1 MSAAMRVLLIL
12 LFSLPSAIGAGS
24 VAAAAGSDPG
34 ATKSGSADAPAL
46 GNYSPQTGATFNDPT
61 GGVWAKGR
69 IINHIVKTI
78 NSSPPRSVIRMAV
91 FSFAHPDVADA
102 LVAAYHRGVRIRLV
116 FADENIYDPMR
127 RLQRLLGSSPTNP
140 SFAVI
145 CSDSCRGIS
154 GHMHA
159 KYFSFRRAGTS
170 EFVTMVGS
178 VNLTRYN
185 AEKQWNDIYTSVGDR
200 AFYKA
205 FGRWFGQLKND
216 SPVDPSYMVR
226 SAPQTEVTFTP
237 LDRTVVPD
245 PIYGILSRVRCL
257 VASEEIDPN
266 TPTPGVMVPTQIMV
280 SAHAWNGLR
289 GRTLAQK
296 VAELAGA
303 GCVIR
308 VIGGVG
314 QGPLVNSILVNAGI
328 PVSSGTHPGV
338 HTHQKLLVIQGG
350 FDALPRTTRVITG
363 SSNWSDRA
371 LNRDD
376 IVVHID
382 NEAVGAQY
390 IANFD
395 HMWFYG

>member
-12 LFSLPSAIGAGS
+12 LLSVPAAIGAGS
-24 VAAAAGSDPG
+24 LAAAAGSDPG
-34 ATKSGSADAPAL
+34 ATSASAKGRTPAARTL

-78 NSSPPRSVIRMAV
+78 NSTPPRSVIRMAV

-127 RLQRLLGSSPTNP
+127 RLQRLLGSSPTGR

-154 GHMHA
+154 GQMHA

-170 EFVTMVGS
+170 EFITMVGS

-185 AEKQWNDIYTSVGDR
+185 AERQWNDIYTSVGDR
-200 AFYKA
+200 AFYNA

-226 SAPQTEVTFTP
+226 TWSVT
-237 LDRTVVPD
+237 
-245 PIYGILSRVRCL
+245 S
-257 VASEEIDPN
+257 
-266 TPTPGVMVPTQIMV
+266 
-280 SAHAWNGLR
+280 
-289 GRTLAQK
+289 
-296 VAELAGA
+296 
-303 GCVIR
+303 
-308 VIGGVG
+308 
-314 QGPLVNSILVNAGI
+314 NS
-328 PVSSGTHPGV
+328 T
-338 HTHQKLLVIQGG
+338 
-350 FDALPRTTRVITG
+350 
-363 SSNWSDRA
+363 
-371 LNRDD
+371 
-376 IVVHID
+376 
-382 NEAVGAQY
+382 
-390 IANFD
+390 
-395 HMWFYG
+395 